1 MNINEYRNRFY
12 NLLESKLGNVKPLIC
27 ENELDEDR
35 IDLSQTYLSPE
46 KMKGLKDTNKSN
58 TDSAFPSL
66 KIKKVSDVKGNQF
79 KDAGSSSGNEYGIT
93 FEETVKNIYKVNFPN
108 EFIQKYFSQPTSQV
122 YDSQLGPYGDEH
134 GNKDV
139 PMNADKLYNTPSGP
153 INKEAGIDNLLNN
166 ININTEGH
174 PTNRIHFPSGV
185 PHSLRGSGLG
195 YIIYESFI
203 KYLGW
208 GSSQPNASSLAQV
221 IWSKLVED
229 PDFYSFVIEINNDT
243 YVYAISKETSLS
255 VYEPNDVVDLIL
267 QHYKAGGNIKLILG
281 DDLKN
286 DYPNLVTT
294 AENPIKVRF
303 NLFFDALKYHL
314 DYLISL
320 KGNVSSQFTDAFY
333 KGMLRKTN
341 DVMDILYSE
350 DYPYPLYR
358 SIYDELKLLFDKV
371 IDLYYIDSSVSFQ
384 ADNPDDLSKNIPK
397 WKRKG
402 KNGQELV
409 LDSTTLSDE
418 KKWTDGSLYVE
429 NFESALSVAATFF
442 NNLFAKKN
450 RLI

>member
-46 KMKGLKDTNKSN
+46 KMKELKDTNKTN
-58 TDSAFPSL
+58 PDPYLPSV
-66 KIKKVSDVKGNQF
+66 KVKKVSDIKGNQF
-79 KDAGSSSGNEYGIT
+79 KDAGLISGNEYGIT
-93 FEETVKNIYKVNFPN
+93 FEEITKNVYKVNFPN
-108 EFIQKYFSQPTSQV
+108 EFIQKYFSLPTSQV
-122 YDSQLGPYGDEH
+122 YNSQLGPYGDEH

-139 PMNADKLYNTPSGP
+139 PMNADKYVNTPSGP
-153 INKEAGIDNLLNN
+153 IAMEYSIEDSLNN

-185 PHSLRGSGLG
+185 PRSLRGSGIG

-221 IWSKLVED
+221 IWSKLAED
-229 PDFYSFVIEINNDT
+229 PDFYSFVIEMNNDT
-243 YVYAISKETSLS
+243 SVFTISKKS
-255 VYEPNDVVDLIL
+255 DLKPDNIVNSIL
-267 QHYKAGGNIKLILG
+267 YHFKGGGNVKLTLG

-286 DYPNLVTT
+286 DYPNLVV
-294 AENPIKVRF
+294 ASENPINARF

-320 KGNVSSQFTDAFY
+320 KGNVSFGFTDGFY
-333 KGMLRKTN
+333 NGMLRKTN
-341 DVMDILYSE
+341 EVMDILYSE
-350 DYPYPLYR
+350 DYPYPLYQ
-358 SIYDELKLLFDKV
+358 SIYDEVKSLFDKV

-384 ADNPDDLSKNIPK
+384 ADNPDISKNIPK

-418 KKWTDGSLYVE
+418 KKWTDGSIYVE
-429 NFESALSVAATFF
+429 NFESALSAAATFF
-442 NNLFAKKN
+442 NNFFSRN
-450 RLI
+450 VD

>member
-46 KMKGLKDTNKSN
+46 KMKELKDTNKTN
-58 TDSAFPSL
+58 PDPYLPSV
-66 KIKKVSDVKGNQF
+66 KVNKVSDIKGNQF
-79 KDAGSSSGNEYGIT
+79 KDAELISGNEYGIT
-93 FEETVKNIYKVNFPN
+93 FEEITKNVYKVNFPN
-108 EFIQKYFSQPTSQV
+108 EFIQKYFSLPTSQV

-139 PMNADKLYNTPSGP
+139 PMNADKYVNTISGP
-153 INKEAGIDNLLNN
+153 IAMEYSIEDSLNN

-185 PHSLRGSGLG
+185 PRSLRGSGIG

-221 IWSKLVED
+221 IWSKLAED
-229 PDFYSFVIEINNDT
+229 PDFYSFVIEMNNDT
-243 YVYAISKETSLS
+243 SVFTISKKSDIKPDNIVNS
-255 VYEPNDVVDLIL
+255 IL
-267 QHYKAGGNIKLILG
+267 QHYKGGGNIKLILG

-294 AENPIKVRF
+294 SENPIKVRF
-303 NLFFDALKYHL
+303 NLFFENLKYHL

-320 KGNVSSQFTDAFY
+320 KGNVSPGFTDGFY
-333 KGMLRKTN
+333 NGMLRKTN
-341 DVMDILYSE
+341 EVMDILYSE

-358 SIYDELKLLFDKV
+358 HIYDEVKSLFDKV
-371 IDLYYIDSSVSFQ
+371 IDLYYIASSVSFQ
-384 ADNPDDLSKNIPK
+384 ADNPDISKNIPK

-402 KNGQELV
+402 KDGQELV

-429 NFESALSVAATFF
+429 NFESALSAAATFF
-442 NNLFAKKN
+442 NNFFSRN
-450 RLI
+450 VD

>member
-46 KMKGLKDTNKSN
+46 KMKELKDTNKTN
-58 TDSAFPSL
+58 PDPYLPSV
-66 KIKKVSDVKGNQF
+66 KVKKVSDIKGNQF
-79 KDAGSSSGNEYGIT
+79 KDAGLISGNEYGIT
-93 FEETVKNIYKVNFPN
+93 FEEITKNVYKVNFPN
-108 EFIQKYFSQPTSQV
+108 EFIQKYFSLPTSQV

-139 PMNADKLYNTPSGP
+139 PMNADKYVNTISGP
-153 INKEAGIDNLLNN
+153 IAMEYSIEDSLNN

-185 PHSLRGSGLG
+185 PRSLRGSGIG

-221 IWSKLVED
+221 IWSKLAED
-229 PDFYSFVIEINNDT
+229 PDFYSFVIEMNNDT
-243 YVYAISKETSLS
+243 SVFTISKKS
-255 VYEPNDVVDLIL
+255 DLKPDNIVNSIL
-267 QHYKAGGNIKLILG
+267 YHFKGGGNVKLTLG

-286 DYPNLVTT
+286 DYPNLVV
-294 AENPIKVRF
+294 ASENPINARF

-320 KGNVSSQFTDAFY
+320 KGNVSPGFTDGFY
-333 KGMLRKTN
+333 NGMLRKTN
-341 DVMDILYSE
+341 EVMDILYSE

-358 SIYDELKLLFDKV
+358 HIYDEVKSLFDKV
-371 IDLYYIDSSVSFQ
+371 VDLYYISSSVSFET
-384 ADNPDDLSKNIPK
+384 DVFGTSKNIPK

-402 KNGQELV
+402 NDGQEIV
-409 LDSTTLSDE
+409 LDTTTLSDE
-418 KKWTDGSLYVE
+418 KKWTDGSPYVE
-429 NFESALSVAATFF
+429 NFESALNSAAIFF
-442 NNLFAKKN
+442 NYFFAKK
-450 RLI
+450 ID

>member
-27 ENELDEDR
+27 EIEIGEDK

-46 KMKGLKDTNKSN
+46 KMKELKDTNKTN
-58 TDSAFPSL
+58 PDPYLPSV
-66 KIKKVSDVKGNQF
+66 KVKKVSDIKGNQF
-79 KDAGSSSGNEYGIT
+79 KDAGLISGNEYGIT
-93 FEETVKNIYKVNFPN
+93 FEEITKNVYKVNFPN
-108 EFIQKYFSQPTSQV
+108 EFIQKYFSLPTSQV

-139 PMNADKLYNTPSGP
+139 PMNADKYVNTLSGP
-153 INKEAGIDNLLNN
+153 IAMEYSIEDSLNN

-185 PHSLRGSGLG
+185 PRSLRGSGLG

-221 IWSKLVED
+221 IWSKLAED
-229 PDFYSFVIEINNDT
+229 PDFYSFVIEMNNDT
-243 YVYAISKETSLS
+243 SIFTISKKS
-255 VYEPNDVVDLIL
+255 DLKPDNIVNSIL
-267 QHYKAGGNIKLILG
+267 YHFKGGGNVKLTLG

-286 DYPNLVTT
+286 DYPNLVV
-294 AENPIKVRF
+294 ASENPINARF

-320 KGNVSSQFTDAFY
+320 KGNVSPEFTDGFY
-333 KGMLRKTN
+333 NGMLRKTN
-341 DVMDILYSE
+341 EVMDILYSE

-358 SIYDELKLLFDKV
+358 HIYDEVKSLFDKV
-371 IDLYYIDSSVSFQ
+371 IDLYYISSSVSFQ
-384 ADNPDDLSKNIPK
+384 ADNPDISKNIPK

-429 NFESALSVAATFF
+429 NFESALSAAATFF
-442 NNLFAKKN
+442 NNFFD
-450 RLI
+450 RQVD

>member
-46 KMKGLKDTNKSN
+46 KMKELKDTNKTN
-58 TDSAFPSL
+58 PDPYLPSV
-66 KIKKVSDVKGNQF
+66 KVKKVSDIKGNQF
-79 KDAGSSSGNEYGIT
+79 KDAGLISGNEYGIT
-93 FEETVKNIYKVNFPN
+93 FEEITKNVYKVNFPN
-108 EFIQKYFSQPTSQV
+108 EFIQKYFSLPTSQV

-139 PMNADKLYNTPSGP
+139 PMNADKYVNTISGP
-153 INKEAGIDNLLNN
+153 IAMEYSIEDSLNN

-185 PHSLRGSGLG
+185 PRSLRGSGIG

-221 IWSKLVED
+221 IWSKLAED
-229 PDFYSFVIEINNDT
+229 PDFYSFVIEMNNDT
-243 YVYAISKETSLS
+243 SVFTISKKSDIKPDNIVNS
-255 VYEPNDVVDLIL
+255 IL
-267 QHYKAGGNIKLILG
+267 QHYKGGGNIKLILG

-294 AENPIKVRF
+294 SENPIKVRF
-303 NLFFDALKYHL
+303 NLFFENLKYHL

-320 KGNVSSQFTDAFY
+320 KGNVSSEFTNGFY
-333 KGMLRKTN
+333 NGMLRKTN
-341 DVMDILYSE
+341 DVMDILDSE

-358 SIYDELKLLFDKV
+358 SKYDELKSLFDKV
-371 IDLYYIDSSVSFQ
+371 VDLYYISSSVSFET
-384 ADNPDDLSKNIPK
+384 DVFGTSKNIPK

-402 KNGQELV
+402 NDGQEIV
-409 LDSTTLSDE
+409 LDTTTLSDE
-418 KKWTDGSLYVE
+418 KKWTDGSPYVE
-429 NFESALSVAATFF
+429 NFESALNSAAIFF
-442 NNLFAKKN
+442 NYFFAKK
-450 RLI
+450 ID

>member
-27 ENELDEDR
+27 EIEIGEDK

-46 KMKGLKDTNKSN
+46 KMKELKDTNKTN
-58 TDSAFPSL
+58 PDPYFPSV
-66 KIKKVSDVKGNQF
+66 KVKKVSDIKGNQF
-79 KDAGSSSGNEYGIT
+79 KDAGLSSGNEYGIT
-93 FEETVKNIYKVNFPN
+93 FEEITKNVYKVNFPN
-108 EFIQKYFSQPTSQV
+108 EFIQKYFSLPTSQV
-122 YDSQLGPYGDEH
+122 YDGQLGPYGDEH

-139 PMNADKLYNTPSGP
+139 PMNADKYVNTISGP
-153 INKEAGIDNLLNN
+153 IAIEASIEDSLNN

-185 PHSLRGSGLG
+185 PRSLRGSGIG

-221 IWSKLVED
+221 IWSKLAED
-229 PDFYSFVIEINNDT
+229 PDFYSFVIEMNNDT
-243 YVYAISKETSLS
+243 SVFTISKKS
-255 VYEPNDVVDLIL
+255 DLKPDNIVNSIL
-267 QHYKAGGNIKLILG
+267 YHFKGGGNVKLTLG

-286 DYPNLVTT
+286 DYPNLVV
-294 AENPIKVRF
+294 ASENPINARF

-320 KGNVSSQFTDAFY
+320 KGNVSPGFTDGFY
-333 KGMLRKTN
+333 NGMLRKTN
-341 DVMDILYSE
+341 EVMDILYSE

-358 SIYDELKLLFDKV
+358 HIYDEVKSLFDKV
-371 IDLYYIDSSVSFQ
+371 IDLYYIASSVSFQ
-384 ADNPDDLSKNIPK
+384 ADNPDISKNIPK

-402 KNGQELV
+402 KDGQELV

-442 NNLFAKKN
+442 NNFFSRN
-450 RLI
+450 VD

>member
-27 ENELDEDR
+27 ENELDEDK

-46 KMKGLKDTNKSN
+46 KMKELKDTNKTN
-58 TDSAFPSL
+58 PDPYLPSV
-66 KIKKVSDVKGNQF
+66 KVKKVSDITGNQF
-79 KDAGSSSGNEYGIT
+79 KDAGLISGNEYGIT
-93 FEETVKNIYKVNFPN
+93 FEEITKNVYKVNFPN
-108 EFIQKYFSQPTSQV
+108 EFIQKYFSLPTSQV
-122 YDSQLGPYGDEH
+122 YDGQLGPYGDEH

-139 PMNADKLYNTPSGP
+139 PMNADKYVNTISGP
-153 INKEAGIDNLLNN
+153 IAIEASIEDSLNN

-185 PHSLRGSGLG
+185 PRSLRGSGIG

-221 IWSKLVED
+221 IWSKLAED
-229 PDFYSFVIEINNDT
+229 PDFYSFVIEMNNDT
-243 YVYAISKETSLS
+243 SVFTISKKS
-255 VYEPNDVVDLIL
+255 DLKPDKIVNSIL
-267 QHYKAGGNIKLILG
+267 YHFKGGGNVKLTLG

-286 DYPNLVTT
+286 DYPNLVV
-294 AENPIKVRF
+294 ASENPINARF

-320 KGNVSSQFTDAFY
+320 KGNVSFGFTDGFY
-333 KGMLRKTN
+333 NGMLRKTN
-341 DVMDILYSE
+341 EVMDILYSE

-358 SIYDELKLLFDKV
+358 HIYDEVKSLFDKV
-371 IDLYYIDSSVSFQ
+371 IDLYYIASSVSFQ
-384 ADNPDDLSKNIPK
+384 ADNPDISKNIPK

-402 KNGQELV
+402 KDGQELV

-429 NFESALSVAATFF
+429 NFESALSAAATFF
-442 NNLFAKKN
+442 NNFFSRN
-450 RLI
+450 VD

>member
-27 ENELDEDR
+27 EIEIGEDK

-46 KMKGLKDTNKSN
+46 KMKELKDTNKTN
-58 TDSAFPSL
+58 PDPYFPSV
-66 KIKKVSDVKGNQF
+66 KVKKVSDIKGNQF
-79 KDAGSSSGNEYGIT
+79 KDAGLSLGNEYGIT
-93 FEETVKNIYKVNFPN
+93 FKEITKNVYKVNFPN
-108 EFIQKYFSQPTSQV
+108 EFIQKYFSLPTSQV
-122 YDSQLGPYGDEH
+122 YNSQLGPYGDEH

-139 PMNADKLYNTPSGP
+139 PMNADKYVNTISGP
-153 INKEAGIDNLLNN
+153 IAIEASIEDSLNN

-185 PHSLRGSGLG
+185 PRSLRGSGIG

-221 IWSKLVED
+221 IWSKLAED
-229 PDFYSFVIEINNDT
+229 PDFYSFVIEMNNDT
-243 YVYAISKETSLS
+243 SVFTISKKS
-255 VYEPNDVVDLIL
+255 DLKPDNIVNSIL
-267 QHYKAGGNIKLILG
+267 YHFKGGGNVKLTLG

-286 DYPNLVTT
+286 DYPNLVV
-294 AENPIKVRF
+294 ASENPINARF

-320 KGNVSSQFTDAFY
+320 KGNVSPGFTDGFY
-333 KGMLRKTN
+333 NGMLRKTN
-341 DVMDILYSE
+341 EVMDILYSE

-358 SIYDELKLLFDKV
+358 HIYDEVKSLFDKV
-371 IDLYYIDSSVSFQ
+371 IDLYYIASSVSFQ
-384 ADNPDDLSKNIPK
+384 ADNPDISKNIPK

-402 KNGQELV
+402 KDGQELV

-442 NNLFAKKN
+442 NNFFSRN
-450 RLI
+450 VD

>member
-27 ENELDEDR
+27 EIEIGEDK

-46 KMKGLKDTNKSN
+46 KMKELKDTNKSN
-58 TDSAFPSL
+58 VDSAFPSL
-66 KIKKVSDVKGNQF
+66 KIKKVSDIKGNQF
-79 KDAGSSSGNEYGIT
+79 KDAGLSSGNEYGIT
-93 FEETVKNIYKVNFPN
+93 FEEITKNVYKVNFPN
-108 EFIQKYFSQPTSQV
+108 QFIQKYFSLPTSQV

-134 GNKDV
+134 GDKDV

-153 INKEAGIDNLLNN
+153 IAKESSIDTLLNN

-221 IWSKLVED
+221 IWSKLAED
-229 PDFYSFVIEINNDT
+229 PDFYSFVIEMNNDT
-243 YVYAISKETSLS
+243 SVFTISKKS
-255 VYEPNDVVDLIL
+255 DLKPDNIVNSIL
-267 QHYKAGGNIKLILG
+267 YHFKGGGNVKLTLG

-286 DYPNLVTT
+286 DYPNLVV
-294 AENPIKVRF
+294 ASENPINARF

-320 KGNVSSQFTDAFY
+320 KGNVSPEFTDGFY
-333 KGMLRKTN
+333 NGMLRKTN
-341 DVMDILYSE
+341 EVMDILYSE

-358 SIYDELKLLFDKV
+358 HIYDEVKSLFDKV
-371 IDLYYIDSSVSFQ
+371 IDLYYISSSVSFQ
-384 ADNPDDLSKNIPK
+384 ADNPDISKNIPK

-402 KNGQELV
+402 NNGQEIV

-418 KKWTDGSLYVE
+418 KKWTDGSPYVE
-429 NFESALSVAATFF
+429 NFESALDTAATFF
-442 NNLFAKKN
+442 NYFFAKKVD
-450 RLI
+450 

>member
-27 ENELDEDR
+27 EIEIGEDK

-46 KMKGLKDTNKSN
+46 KMKELKDTNKTN
-58 TDSAFPSL
+58 PDPYLPSV
-66 KIKKVSDVKGNQF
+66 KVKKVSDIKGNQF
-79 KDAGSSSGNEYGIT
+79 KDAGLISGNEYGIT
-93 FEETVKNIYKVNFPN
+93 FEEITKNVYKVNFPN
-108 EFIQKYFSQPTSQV
+108 EFIQKYFSLPTSQV

-139 PMNADKLYNTPSGP
+139 PMNADKYVNTLSGP
-153 INKEAGIDNLLNN
+153 IAMEYSIEDSLNN

-185 PHSLRGSGLG
+185 PRSLRGSGLG

-221 IWSKLVED
+221 IWSKLAED

-243 YVYAISKETSLS
+243 YVYAISKKSDIKPDNIVNS
-255 VYEPNDVVDLIL
+255 IL
-267 QHYKAGGNIKLILG
+267 QYYTGGGNVNLILG

-286 DYPNLVTT
+286 DYPNLVGVS
-294 AENPIKVRF
+294 ENPRKVRF
-303 NLFFDALKYHL
+303 NLFFENLKYYL
-314 DYLISL
+314 NKLISL
-320 KGNVSSQFTDAFY
+320 KGNVSDGFTDGFY
-333 KGMLRKTN
+333 RGMVSKTN
-341 DVMDILYSE
+341 NVMDILDSE

-358 SIYDELKLLFDKV
+358 SIYDEVKSLFDKV
-371 IDLYYIDSSVSFQ
+371 VDLYYISNSVSFES
-384 ADNPDDLSKNIPK
+384 DDLGISKNVPK

-402 KNGQELV
+402 NNGQEIV

-418 KKWTDGSLYVE
+418 KKWTDGSPYVE
-429 NFESALSVAATFF
+429 NFESALNSAATFF
-442 NNLFAKKN
+442 NYFFA
-450 RLI
+450 RYVD

>member
-27 ENELDEDR
+27 EIEIGEDK

-46 KMKGLKDTNKSN
+46 KMKELKDTNKTN
-58 TDSAFPSL
+58 TDPYFPSV
-66 KIKKVSDVKGNQF
+66 KVNKVSDIKGNQF
-79 KDAGSSSGNEYGIT
+79 KDAGLISGNEYGIT
-93 FEETVKNIYKVNFPN
+93 FEEITKNVYKVNFPN
-108 EFIQKYFSQPTSQV
+108 EFIQKYFSLPTSQV

-139 PMNADKLYNTPSGP
+139 PMNADKYVNTISGP
-153 INKEAGIDNLLNN
+153 IAMEYSIEDSLNN

-185 PHSLRGSGLG
+185 PRSLRGSGIG

-221 IWSKLVED
+221 IWSKLAED
-229 PDFYSFVIEINNDT
+229 PDFYSFVIEMNNDT
-243 YVYAISKETSLS
+243 SVFTISKKSDIKPDNIVNS
-255 VYEPNDVVDLIL
+255 IL
-267 QHYKAGGNIKLILG
+267 YHFKGGGNVKLTLG

-286 DYPNLVTT
+286 DYPNLVV
-294 AENPIKVRF
+294 ASENPINARF

-320 KGNVSSQFTDAFY
+320 KGNVSPGFTDGFY
-333 KGMLRKTN
+333 NGMLRKTN
-341 DVMDILYSE
+341 EVMDILYSE

-358 SIYDELKLLFDKV
+358 HIYDEVKSLFDKV

-384 ADNPDDLSKNIPK
+384 ADNPDISKNIPK

-442 NNLFAKKN
+442 NNFFSRN
-450 RLI
+450 VD

>member
-1 MNINEYRNRFY
+1 
-12 NLLESKLGNVKPLIC
+12 
-27 ENELDEDR
+27 
-35 IDLSQTYLSPE
+35 
-46 KMKGLKDTNKSN
+46 MKDLKDTNKSN

-66 KIKKVSDVKGNQF
+66 KVKKVSDIKGNQF

-93 FEETVKNIYKVNFPN
+93 FEETAKNIYKVNFPN

-134 GNKDV
+134 GDKDV

-153 INKEAGIDNLLNN
+153 ISKASSIDTLLNN

-185 PHSLRGSGLG
+185 PSSLRGSGLG

-221 IWSKLVED
+221 VWSKLAED

-243 YVYAISKETSLS
+243 YVYAISKESDIK
-255 VYEPNDVVDLIL
+255 PNNIVNSIL
-267 QHYKAGGNIKLILG
+267 QYYTGGGNVNLILG

-286 DYPNLVTT
+286 DYPNLVGVS
-294 AENPIKVRF
+294 ENPREVRF
-303 NLFFDALKYHL
+303 NLFFENLKYYL
-314 DYLISL
+314 DKLISL
-320 KGNVSSQFTDAFY
+320 KGNVSDGFTDGFY
-333 KGMLRKTN
+333 RGMVSKTN
-341 DVMDILYSE
+341 NVMDILDSE

-358 SIYDELKLLFDKV
+358 SIYDEVKSLFDKV
-371 IDLYYIDSSVSFQ
+371 VDLYYISNSVSFES
-384 ADNPDDLSKNIPK
+384 DDLGISKNVPK

-402 KNGQELV
+402 KNGQEIV

-418 KKWTDGSLYVE
+418 KKWTDGSPYVE
-429 NFESALSVAATFF
+429 NFESALNSAAMFF
-442 NNLFAKKN
+442 NNFFD
-450 RLI
+450 RYVD

>member
-46 KMKGLKDTNKSN
+46 KMKELKDTNKTN
-58 TDSAFPSL
+58 PDPYLPSV
-66 KIKKVSDVKGNQF
+66 KVKKVSDIKGNQF
-79 KDAGSSSGNEYGIT
+79 KDAGLISGNEYGIT
-93 FEETVKNIYKVNFPN
+93 FEEITKNVYKVNFPN
-108 EFIQKYFSQPTSQV
+108 EFIQKYFSLPTSQV
-122 YDSQLGPYGDEH
+122 YDGQLGPYGDEH

-139 PMNADKLYNTPSGP
+139 PMNADKYVNTISGP
-153 INKEAGIDNLLNN
+153 IAMEYSIEDSLNN

-185 PHSLRGSGLG
+185 PRSLRGSGIG

-208 GSSQPNASSLAQV
+208 GSSQPNASPLAQV
-221 IWSKLVED
+221 IWSKLAED
-229 PDFYSFVIEINNDT
+229 PDFYSFVIEMNNDT
-243 YVYAISKETSLS
+243 SVFTISKKSDIKPDNIVNS
-255 VYEPNDVVDLIL
+255 IL
-267 QHYKAGGNIKLILG
+267 QHYKGGGNIKLILG

-286 DYPNLVTT
+286 DYPNLVSVS
-294 AENPIKVRF
+294 ENPREAQFK
-303 NLFFDALKYHL
+303 LFFENLKNHL
-314 DYLISL
+314 GYLTSW
-320 KGNVSSQFTDAFY
+320 GGSVSPGFTDGFY
-333 KGMLRKTN
+333 NGMLRKTN
-341 DVMDILYSE
+341 EVMDILYSE

-358 SIYDELKLLFDKV
+358 HIYDEVKSLFDKV
-371 IDLYYIDSSVSFQ
+371 IDLYYIASSVSFQ
-384 ADNPDDLSKNIPK
+384 ADNPDISKNIPK

-402 KNGQELV
+402 KDGQELV

-429 NFESALSVAATFF
+429 NFESALSAAATFF
-442 NNLFAKKN
+442 NNFFSRN
-450 RLI
+450 VD

>member
-46 KMKGLKDTNKSN
+46 KMKELKDTNKTN
-58 TDSAFPSL
+58 TDPYFPSV
-66 KIKKVSDVKGNQF
+66 KVKKVSDIKGNQF

-93 FEETVKNIYKVNFPN
+93 FEEITKNVYKVNFPN
-108 EFIQKYFSQPTSQV
+108 GFIQKYFSLPTSQV

-134 GNKDV
+134 GDKDV

-153 INKEAGIDNLLNN
+153 ISKASSIDTLLNN

-185 PHSLRGSGLG
+185 PSSLRGSGLG

-221 IWSKLVED
+221 VWSKLAED

-243 YVYAISKETSLS
+243 YVYAISKKSDIK
-255 VYEPNDVVDLIL
+255 PNNIVNSIL
-267 QHYKAGGNIKLILG
+267 QYYTGGGNVNLILG

-286 DYPNLVTT
+286 DYPNLVGVS
-294 AENPIKVRF
+294 ENPRKVRF
-303 NLFFDALKYHL
+303 NLFFENLKYYL
-314 DYLISL
+314 NKLISL
-320 KGNVSSQFTDAFY
+320 KGNVSDGFTDGFY
-333 KGMLRKTN
+333 RGMVSKTN
-341 DVMDILYSE
+341 NVMDILDSE

-358 SIYDELKLLFDKV
+358 SIYDEVKSLFDKV
-371 IDLYYIDSSVSFQ
+371 VDLYYISNSVSFES
-384 ADNPDDLSKNIPK
+384 DDLGISKNVPK

-402 KNGQELV
+402 KNGQEIV

-418 KKWTDGSLYVE
+418 KKWTDGSPYVE
-429 NFESALSVAATFF
+429 NFESALNSAAMFF
-442 NNLFAKKN
+442 NNFFA
-450 RLI
+450 RYVD

>member
-27 ENELDEDR
+27 ENELDEDK

-46 KMKGLKDTNKSN
+46 KMKELKDTNKTN
-58 TDSAFPSL
+58 TDPYFPSV
-66 KIKKVSDVKGNQF
+66 KVKKVSDIKGNQF
-79 KDAGSSSGNEYGIT
+79 KDAALSSGNEYGIT
-93 FEETVKNIYKVNFPN
+93 FEEITKNVYKVNFPN
-108 EFIQKYFSQPTSQV
+108 EFIQKYFSLPTSQV
-122 YDSQLGPYGDEH
+122 YDGQLGPYGDEH

-139 PMNADKLYNTPSGP
+139 PMNADKYVNTISGP
-153 INKEAGIDNLLNN
+153 IAIEASIEDSLNN

-185 PHSLRGSGLG
+185 PRSLRGSGIG

-221 IWSKLVED
+221 IWSKLAED
-229 PDFYSFVIEINNDT
+229 PDFYSFVIEMNNDT
-243 YVYAISKETSLS
+243 SVFTISKKS
-255 VYEPNDVVDLIL
+255 DLKPDKIVNSIL
-267 QHYKAGGNIKLILG
+267 YHFKGGGNVKLTLG

-286 DYPNLVTT
+286 DYPNLVV
-294 AENPIKVRF
+294 ASENPINARF

-320 KGNVSSQFTDAFY
+320 KGNVSPGFTDGFY
-333 KGMLRKTN
+333 NGMLRKTN
-341 DVMDILYSE
+341 EVMDILYSE

-358 SIYDELKLLFDKV
+358 HIYAEVKSLFDKV
-371 IDLYYIDSSVSFQ
+371 IDLYYIASSVSFQ
-384 ADNPDDLSKNIPK
+384 ADNPDISKNIPK

-402 KNGQELV
+402 KDGQELV

-429 NFESALSVAATFF
+429 NFESALSAAATFF
-442 NNLFAKKN
+442 NNFFSRN
-450 RLI
+450 VD

>member
-1 MNINEYRNRFY
+1 
-12 NLLESKLGNVKPLIC
+12 LESKLGNVKPLIC

-108 EFIQKYFSQPTSQV
+108 EFIQKYFSLPTSQV

-134 GNKDV
+134 GDKDV

-185 PHSLRGSGLG
+185 PSSLRGSGLG

-243 YVYAISKETSLS
+243 YVYAISKESDIK
-255 VYEPNDVVDLIL
+255 PNNIVNSIL
-267 QHYKAGGNIKLILG
+267 QYYTGGGNINLILG

-286 DYPNLVTT
+286 DYPNLVGVS
-294 AENPIKVRF
+294 ENPINARF
-303 NLFFDALKYHL
+303 NLFFENLKYYL
-314 DYLISL
+314 DKLISL
-320 KGNVSSQFTDAFY
+320 KGNVSDGFTDGFY
-333 KGMLRKTN
+333 RGMVSKTN
-341 DVMDILYSE
+341 NVMDILDSE

-358 SIYDELKLLFDKV
+358 SKYDEVKSLFDKV
-371 IDLYYIDSSVSFQ
+371 VDLYYISSSVSFET
-384 ADNPDDLSKNIPK
+384 DVFGTSKNIPK

-402 KNGQELV
+402 NDGQEIV

-418 KKWTDGSLYVE
+418 KKWTDGSPYVE
-429 NFESALSVAATFF
+429 NFESALDSAATFF
-442 NNLFAKKN
+442 NYFFAKKVD
-450 RLI
+450 

>member
-27 ENELDEDR
+27 EIEIGEDK

-46 KMKGLKDTNKSN
+46 KMKELKDTNKTN
-58 TDSAFPSL
+58 PDPYFPSV
-66 KIKKVSDVKGNQF
+66 KVKKVSDIKGNQF
-79 KDAGSSSGNEYGIT
+79 KDSALSSGNEYGIT
-93 FEETVKNIYKVNFPN
+93 FEEITKNVYKVNFPN
-108 EFIQKYFSQPTSQV
+108 EFIQKYFSLPTSQV
-122 YDSQLGPYGDEH
+122 YNSQLGPYGDEH

-139 PMNADKLYNTPSGP
+139 PMNADKYVNTISGP
-153 INKEAGIDNLLNN
+153 IAIEASIEDSLNN

-185 PHSLRGSGLG
+185 PRSLRGSGIG

-221 IWSKLVED
+221 IWSKLAED
-229 PDFYSFVIEINNDT
+229 PDFYSFVIEMNNDT
-243 YVYAISKETSLS
+243 SVFTISKKS
-255 VYEPNDVVDLIL
+255 DLKPDNIVNSIL
-267 QHYKAGGNIKLILG
+267 YHFKGGGNVKLTLG

-286 DYPNLVTT
+286 DYPNLVV
-294 AENPIKVRF
+294 ASENPINARF

-320 KGNVSSQFTDAFY
+320 KGNVSPGFTDGFY
-333 KGMLRKTN
+333 NGMLRKTN
-341 DVMDILYSE
+341 EVMDILYSE

-358 SIYDELKLLFDKV
+358 HIYDEVKSLFDKV
-371 IDLYYIDSSVSFQ
+371 IDLYYIASSVSFQ
-384 ADNPDDLSKNIPK
+384 ADNPDISKNIPK

-402 KNGQELV
+402 KDGQELV

-442 NNLFAKKN
+442 NNFFSRN
-450 RLI
+450 VD

>member
-27 ENELDEDR
+27 EIEIGEDK

-46 KMKGLKDTNKSN
+46 KMKELKDTNKTN
-58 TDSAFPSL
+58 PDPYLPSV
-66 KIKKVSDVKGNQF
+66 KVKKVSDIKGNQF
-79 KDAGSSSGNEYGIT
+79 KDAGLSSGNEYGIT

-108 EFIQKYFSQPTSQV
+108 EFIQKYFSLPTSQV

-139 PMNADKLYNTPSGP
+139 PMNADKYVNTISGP
-153 INKEAGIDNLLNN
+153 IAMEASIEDSLNN

-185 PHSLRGSGLG
+185 PRSLRGSGIG

-221 IWSKLVED
+221 IWSKLAED
-229 PDFYSFVIEINNDT
+229 PDFYSFVIEMNNDT
-243 YVYAISKETSLS
+243 SVFTISKKS
-255 VYEPNDVVDLIL
+255 DLKPDNIVNSIL
-267 QHYKAGGNIKLILG
+267 YHFKGGGNVKLTLG

-286 DYPNLVTT
+286 DYPNLVV
-294 AENPIKVRF
+294 ASENPINARF
-303 NLFFDALKYHL
+303 NLFFDALKYYL

-320 KGNVSSQFTDAFY
+320 KGNVSPGFTDGFY
-333 KGMLRKTN
+333 NGMLRKTN
-341 DVMDILYSE
+341 EVMDILYSE

-358 SIYDELKLLFDKV
+358 SKYDELKSLFDKV
-371 IDLYYIDSSVSFQ
+371 VDLYYISSSVSFET
-384 ADNPDDLSKNIPK
+384 DVFGTSKNIPK

-402 KNGQELV
+402 NDGQEIV
-409 LDSTTLSDE
+409 LDTTTLSDE
-418 KKWTDGSLYVE
+418 KKWTDGSPYVE
-429 NFESALSVAATFF
+429 NFESALDSAATFF
-442 NNLFAKKN
+442 NYFFAKK
-450 RLI
+450 ID

>member
-27 ENELDEDR
+27 EIEIGEDK

-46 KMKGLKDTNKSN
+46 KMKELKDTNKTN
-58 TDSAFPSL
+58 TDPYFPSV
-66 KIKKVSDVKGNQF
+66 KVKKVSDIKGNQF
-79 KDAGSSSGNEYGIT
+79 KDAGLSSGNEYGIT
-93 FEETVKNIYKVNFPN
+93 FEEITKNVYKVNFPN
-108 EFIQKYFSQPTSQV
+108 EFIQKYFSLPTSQV
-122 YDSQLGPYGDEH
+122 YDGQLGPYGDEH

-139 PMNADKLYNTPSGP
+139 PMNADKYVNTISGP
-153 INKEAGIDNLLNN
+153 IAIEASIEDSLNN

-185 PHSLRGSGLG
+185 PRSLRGSGIG

-221 IWSKLVED
+221 IWSKLAED
-229 PDFYSFVIEINNDT
+229 PDFYSFVIEMNNDT
-243 YVYAISKETSLS
+243 SVFTISKKS
-255 VYEPNDVVDLIL
+255 DLKPDNIVNSIL
-267 QHYKAGGNIKLILG
+267 YHFKGGGNVKLTLG

-286 DYPNLVTT
+286 DYPNLVV
-294 AENPIKVRF
+294 ASENPINARF

-320 KGNVSSQFTDAFY
+320 KGNVSPGFTDGFY
-333 KGMLRKTN
+333 NGMLRKTN
-341 DVMDILYSE
+341 EVMDILYSE

-358 SIYDELKLLFDKV
+358 HIYDEVKSLFDKV
-371 IDLYYIDSSVSFQ
+371 IDLYYIASSVSFQ
-384 ADNPDDLSKNIPK
+384 ADNPDISKNIPK

-402 KNGQELV
+402 KDGQELV

-429 NFESALSVAATFF
+429 NFESALSAAATFF
-442 NNLFAKKN
+442 NNFFSRN
-450 RLI
+450 VD

>member
-27 ENELDEDR
+27 EIEIGEDK

-46 KMKGLKDTNKSN
+46 KMKELKDTNKTN
-58 TDSAFPSL
+58 PDPYFPSV
-66 KIKKVSDVKGNQF
+66 KVKKVSDIKGNQF
-79 KDAGSSSGNEYGIT
+79 KDAGLSSGNEYGIT
-93 FEETVKNIYKVNFPN
+93 FEEITKNVYKVNFPN
-108 EFIQKYFSQPTSQV
+108 EFIQKYFSLPTSQV
-122 YDSQLGPYGDEH
+122 YDGQLGPYGDEH

-139 PMNADKLYNTPSGP
+139 PMNADKYVNTISGP
-153 INKEAGIDNLLNN
+153 IAIEASIEDSLNN

-185 PHSLRGSGLG
+185 PRSLRGSGIG

-221 IWSKLVED
+221 IWSKLAED
-229 PDFYSFVIEINNDT
+229 PDFYSFVIEMNNDT
-243 YVYAISKETSLS
+243 SVFTISKKSDLKPDNIVNS
-255 VYEPNDVVDLIL
+255 ILYHFKGGGDV
-267 QHYKAGGNIKLILG
+267 KLTLG

-286 DYPNLVTT
+286 DYPNLVV
-294 AENPIKVRF
+294 ASENPINARF

-320 KGNVSSQFTDAFY
+320 KGNVSPGFTDGFY
-333 KGMLRKTN
+333 NGMLRKTN
-341 DVMDILYSE
+341 EVMDILYSE

-358 SIYDELKLLFDKV
+358 HIYDEVKSLFDKV
-371 IDLYYIDSSVSFQ
+371 IDLYYIASSVSFQ
-384 ADNPDDLSKNIPK
+384 ADNPDISKNIPK

-402 KNGQELV
+402 KDGQELV

-418 KKWTDGSLYVE
+418 KKWTDGSIYVE
-429 NFESALSVAATFF
+429 NFESALSAAATFF
-442 NNLFAKKN
+442 NNFFSRN
-450 RLI
+450 VD

>member
-46 KMKGLKDTNKSN
+46 KMKELKDTNKTN
-58 TDSAFPSL
+58 PDPYFPSV
-66 KIKKVSDVKGNQF
+66 KVKKVSDIKGNQF
-79 KDAGSSSGNEYGIT
+79 KDAGLSSGNEYGIT
-93 FEETVKNIYKVNFPN
+93 FEEITKNVYKVNFPN
-108 EFIQKYFSQPTSQV
+108 EFIQKYFSLPTSQV
-122 YDSQLGPYGDEH
+122 YDGQLGPYGDEH

-139 PMNADKLYNTPSGP
+139 PMNADKYVNTISGP
-153 INKEAGIDNLLNN
+153 IAIEASIEDSLNN

-185 PHSLRGSGLG
+185 PRSLRGSGIG

-221 IWSKLVED
+221 IWSKLAED
-229 PDFYSFVIEINNDT
+229 PDFYSFVIEMNNDT
-243 YVYAISKETSLS
+243 SVFTISKKS
-255 VYEPNDVVDLIL
+255 DLKPDNIVNSIL
-267 QHYKAGGNIKLILG
+267 YHFKGGGNVKLTLG

-286 DYPNLVTT
+286 DYPNLVV
-294 AENPIKVRF
+294 ASENPINARF

-320 KGNVSSQFTDAFY
+320 KGNVSFGFTDGFY
-333 KGMLRKTN
+333 NGMLRKTN
-341 DVMDILYSE
+341 EVMDILYSE

-358 SIYDELKLLFDKV
+358 HIYDEVKSLFDKV
-371 IDLYYIDSSVSFQ
+371 IDLYYIASSVSFQ
-384 ADNPDDLSKNIPK
+384 ADNPDISKNIPK

-402 KNGQELV
+402 KDGQELV

-429 NFESALSVAATFF
+429 NFESALSAAATFF
-442 NNLFAKKN
+442 NNFFSRN
-450 RLI
+450 VD

>member
-27 ENELDEDR
+27 EIEIGEDK

-46 KMKGLKDTNKSN
+46 KMKELKDTNKTN
-58 TDSAFPSL
+58 PDPYFPSV
-66 KIKKVSDVKGNQF
+66 KVKKVSDIKGNQF
-79 KDAGSSSGNEYGIT
+79 KDAGLISGNEYGIT
-93 FEETVKNIYKVNFPN
+93 FEEITKNVYKVNFPN
-108 EFIQKYFSQPTSQV
+108 EFIQKYFSLPTSQV

-139 PMNADKLYNTPSGP
+139 PMSADKYVNTISGP
-153 INKEAGIDNLLNN
+153 IAMEYSIEASLNN
-166 ININTEGH
+166 ININTEGY

-185 PHSLRGSGLG
+185 PRSLRGSGIG

-221 IWSKLVED
+221 IWSKLAED
-229 PDFYSFVIEINNDT
+229 PDFYSFVIEMNNDT
-243 YVYAISKETSLS
+243 SVFTISKKSDIKPDS
-255 VYEPNDVVDLIL
+255 IVNSIL
-267 QHYKAGGNIKLILG
+267 QHYKGGGNIKLILG

-286 DYPNLVTT
+286 DYPNLVSVS
-294 AENPIKVRF
+294 ENPREVRF
-303 NLFFDALKYHL
+303 NLFFENLKYYL
-314 DYLISL
+314 NKLISL
-320 KGNVSSQFTDAFY
+320 KGDVSDGFTDGFY
-333 KGMLRKTN
+333 NGMLSKTN
-341 DVMDILYSE
+341 HVMDILDSE

-358 SIYDELKLLFDKV
+358 SKYDEVKSLFDKV
-371 IDLYYIDSSVSFQ
+371 VDLYYISSSVSFES
-384 ADNPDDLSKNIPK
+384 DDLGISKNVPK

-402 KNGQELV
+402 NDGQEKV

-429 NFESALSVAATFF
+429 NFESALNSAATFF
-442 NNLFAKKN
+442 NYFFA
-450 RLI
+450 RYVD

>member
-27 ENELDEDR
+27 EIEIGEDK

-46 KMKGLKDTNKSN
+46 KMKELKDTNKTN
-58 TDSAFPSL
+58 PDPYLPSV
-66 KIKKVSDVKGNQF
+66 KVKKVSDIKGNQF
-79 KDAGSSSGNEYGIT
+79 KDAGLSSGNEYGIT
-93 FEETVKNIYKVNFPN
+93 FEEITKNVYKVNFPN
-108 EFIQKYFSQPTSQV
+108 EFIQKYFSLPTSQV
-122 YDSQLGPYGDEH
+122 YDGQLGPYGDEH

-139 PMNADKLYNTPSGP
+139 PMNADKYVNTISGP
-153 INKEAGIDNLLNN
+153 IAMEYSIEDSLNN

-185 PHSLRGSGLG
+185 PRSLRGSGIG

-221 IWSKLVED
+221 IWSKLAED
-229 PDFYSFVIEINNDT
+229 PDFYSFVIEMNNDT
-243 YVYAISKETSLS
+243 SVFTISKKSDIKPDNIVNS
-255 VYEPNDVVDLIL
+255 IL
-267 QHYKAGGNIKLILG
+267 QHYKGGGNIKLILG

-286 DYPNLVTT
+286 DYPNLVSVS
-294 AENPIKVRF
+294 ENPREVRF
-303 NLFFDALKYHL
+303 NLFFENLKYYL
-314 DYLISL
+314 NKLISL
-320 KGNVSSQFTDAFY
+320 KGNVSPGFTDGFY
-333 KGMLRKTN
+333 NGMLRKTN
-341 DVMDILYSE
+341 EVMDILYSE

-358 SIYDELKLLFDKV
+358 HIYDEVKSLFDKV
-371 IDLYYIDSSVSFQ
+371 IDLYYIASSVSFQ
-384 ADNPDDLSKNIPK
+384 ADNPDISKNIPK

-402 KNGQELV
+402 KDGQELV

-429 NFESALSVAATFF
+429 NFESALSAAATFF
-442 NNLFAKKN
+442 NNFFSRN
-450 RLI
+450 VD

>member
-27 ENELDEDR
+27 EIEIGEDK

-46 KMKGLKDTNKSN
+46 KMKELKDTNKTN
-58 TDSAFPSL
+58 PDPYLPSV
-66 KIKKVSDVKGNQF
+66 KVKKVSDIKGNQF
-79 KDAGSSSGNEYGIT
+79 KDAGLSLGNEYGIT
-93 FEETVKNIYKVNFPN
+93 FKEITKNVYKVNFPN
-108 EFIQKYFSQPTSQV
+108 EFIQKYFSLPTSQV
-122 YDSQLGPYGDEH
+122 YNSQLGPYGDEH

-139 PMNADKLYNTPSGP
+139 PMNADKYVNTISGP
-153 INKEAGIDNLLNN
+153 IAIEASIEDSLNN

-185 PHSLRGSGLG
+185 PRSLRGSGIG

-221 IWSKLVED
+221 IWSKLAED
-229 PDFYSFVIEINNDT
+229 PDFYSFVIEMNNDT
-243 YVYAISKETSLS
+243 SVFTISKKS
-255 VYEPNDVVDLIL
+255 DLKPDNIVNSIL
-267 QHYKAGGNIKLILG
+267 YHFKGGGNVKLTLG

-286 DYPNLVTT
+286 DYPNLVV
-294 AENPIKVRF
+294 ASENPINARF

-320 KGNVSSQFTDAFY
+320 KGNVSPGFTDGFY
-333 KGMLRKTN
+333 NGMLRKTN
-341 DVMDILYSE
+341 EVMDILYSE

-358 SIYDELKLLFDKV
+358 HIYDEVKSLFDKV
-371 IDLYYIDSSVSFQ
+371 IDLYYIASSVSFQ
-384 ADNPDDLSKNIPK
+384 ADNPDISKNIPK

-402 KNGQELV
+402 KDGQELV

-442 NNLFAKKN
+442 NNFFSRN
-450 RLI
+450 VD

>member
-1 MNINEYRNRFY
+1 
-12 NLLESKLGNVKPLIC
+12 
-27 ENELDEDR
+27 
-35 IDLSQTYLSPE
+35 
-46 KMKGLKDTNKSN
+46 MKGLKDTNKSN

-255 VYEPNDVVDLIL
+255 VYKPDDIVNSIL
-267 QHYKAGGNIKLILG
+267 QHYKGGGNIKLILG

-314 DYLISL
+314 EYLISL

-450 RLI
+450 RLIW

>member
-27 ENELDEDR
+27 ESESEIDEDR

-46 KMKGLKDTNKSN
+46 KMKDLKDTNKSN
-58 TDSAFPSL
+58 VDSPFPSL

-79 KDAGSSSGNEYGIT
+79 KDAGLISGNEYGIT

-108 EFIQKYFSQPTSQV
+108 EFIQKYFSLPTSQV

-134 GNKDV
+134 GDKDV
-139 PMNADKLYNTPSGP
+139 PMNADKLYNTISGP
-153 INKEAGIDNLLNN
+153 IAKESSIDTLLNN

-174 PTNRIHFPSGV
+174 PTNRIHFPSGI
-185 PHSLRGSGLG
+185 PSSLRGSGLG

-203 KYLGW
+203 KYLRW

-221 IWSKLVED
+221 VWSKLAED

-243 YVYAISKETSLS
+243 YVYAISKETDLS
-255 VYEPNDVVDLIL
+255 VYKPDDIVNSIL
-267 QHYKAGGNIKLILG
+267 QHYKGGGNVKLTLG
-281 DDLKN
+281 EDLKN
-286 DYPNLVTT
+286 DYPNLVGVS
-294 AENPIKVRF
+294 ENPINARF

-320 KGNVSSQFTDAFY
+320 KGNVSSQFTDGFY
-333 KGMLRKTN
+333 RGMVSKTN
-341 DVMDILYSE
+341 NVMDILDSE

-358 SIYDELKLLFDKV
+358 SVYDEVKSLFDKV
-371 IDLYYIDSSVSFQ
+371 VDLYYISSSVSFES
-384 ADNPDDLSKNIPK
+384 DDLGISKNVPK

-402 KNGQELV
+402 NDGQEIV

-418 KKWTDGSLYVE
+418 KKWTDGSPYVE
-429 NFESALSVAATFF
+429 NFESALNSAATFF
-442 NNLFAKKN
+442 NYFFA
-450 RLI
+450 RYVD

>member
-27 ENELDEDR
+27 EIEIGEDK

-46 KMKGLKDTNKSN
+46 KMKELKDTNKTN
-58 TDSAFPSL
+58 PDPYLPSV
-66 KIKKVSDVKGNQF
+66 KVNKVSDIKGNQF
-79 KDAGSSSGNEYGIT
+79 KDAGLISGNEYGIT
-93 FEETVKNIYKVNFPN
+93 FEEITKNVYKVNFPN
-108 EFIQKYFSQPTSQV
+108 EFIQKYFSLPTSQV

-139 PMNADKLYNTPSGP
+139 PMNADKYVNTPSGP
-153 INKEAGIDNLLNN
+153 IAMEYSIEDSLNN

-185 PHSLRGSGLG
+185 PRSLRGSGLG

-221 IWSKLVED
+221 IWSKLAED
-229 PDFYSFVIEINNDT
+229 PDFYSFVIEMNNDT
-243 YVYAISKETSLS
+243 SVFTISKKS
-255 VYEPNDVVDLIL
+255 DLKPDKIVNSIL
-267 QHYKAGGNIKLILG
+267 YHFKGGGNVKLTLG

-286 DYPNLVTT
+286 DYPNLVV
-294 AENPIKVRF
+294 ASENPINARF

-320 KGNVSSQFTDAFY
+320 KGNVSPGFTDGFY
-333 KGMLRKTN
+333 NGMLRKTN
-341 DVMDILYSE
+341 DVMDILDSE

-358 SIYDELKLLFDKV
+358 SKYDELKSLFDKV
-371 IDLYYIDSSVSFQ
+371 VDLYYISSSVSFET
-384 ADNPDDLSKNIPK
+384 DVFGTSKNIPK

-402 KNGQELV
+402 KDGQELV

-429 NFESALSVAATFF
+429 NFESALSAAATFF
-442 NNLFAKKN
+442 NNFFSRN
-450 RLI
+450 VD

>member
-27 ENELDEDR
+27 EIEIGEDK

-46 KMKGLKDTNKSN
+46 KMKELKDTNKTN
-58 TDSAFPSL
+58 PDPYLPSV
-66 KIKKVSDVKGNQF
+66 KVKKVSDIKGNQF
-79 KDAGSSSGNEYGIT
+79 KDAALSSGNEYGIT
-93 FEETVKNIYKVNFPN
+93 FKEITKNVYKVNFPN
-108 EFIQKYFSQPTSQV
+108 EFIQKYFSLPTSQV
-122 YDSQLGPYGDEH
+122 YNSQLGPYGDEH

-139 PMNADKLYNTPSGP
+139 PMNADKYVNTISGP
-153 INKEAGIDNLLNN
+153 IAIEASIEDSLNN

-185 PHSLRGSGLG
+185 PRSLRGSGIG

-221 IWSKLVED
+221 IWSKLAED
-229 PDFYSFVIEINNDT
+229 PDFYSFVIEMNNDT
-243 YVYAISKETSLS
+243 SVFTISKKS
-255 VYEPNDVVDLIL
+255 DLKPDNIVNSIL
-267 QHYKAGGNIKLILG
+267 YHFKGGGNVKLTLG

-286 DYPNLVTT
+286 DYPNLVV
-294 AENPIKVRF
+294 ASENPINARF

-320 KGNVSSQFTDAFY
+320 KGNVSPGFTDGFY
-333 KGMLRKTN
+333 NGMLRKTN
-341 DVMDILYSE
+341 EVMDILYSE

-358 SIYDELKLLFDKV
+358 HIYDEVKSLFDKV
-371 IDLYYIDSSVSFQ
+371 IDLYYIASSVSFQ
-384 ADNPDDLSKNIPK
+384 ADNPDISKNIPK

-402 KNGQELV
+402 KDGQELV

-442 NNLFAKKN
+442 NNFFSRN
-450 RLI
+450 VD

>member
-46 KMKGLKDTNKSN
+46 KMKDLKDTNKSN

-66 KIKKVSDVKGNQF
+66 KVKKVSDIKGNQF

-93 FEETVKNIYKVNFPN
+93 FEETAKNIYKVNFPN

-134 GNKDV
+134 GDKDV

-153 INKEAGIDNLLNN
+153 ISKASSIDTLLNN

-185 PHSLRGSGLG
+185 PSSLRGSGLG

-221 IWSKLVED
+221 VWSKLAED

-243 YVYAISKETSLS
+243 YVYAISKESDIK
-255 VYEPNDVVDLIL
+255 PNNIVNSIL
-267 QHYKAGGNIKLILG
+267 QYYTGGGNVNLILG

-286 DYPNLVTT
+286 DYPNLVGVS
-294 AENPIKVRF
+294 ENPREVRF
-303 NLFFDALKYHL
+303 NLFFENLKYYL
-314 DYLISL
+314 DKLISL
-320 KGNVSSQFTDAFY
+320 KGNVSDGFTDGFY
-333 KGMLRKTN
+333 RGMVSKTN
-341 DVMDILYSE
+341 NVMDILDSE

-358 SIYDELKLLFDKV
+358 SIYDEVKSLFDKV
-371 IDLYYIDSSVSFQ
+371 VDLYYISNSVSFES
-384 ADNPDDLSKNIPK
+384 DDLGISKNVPK

-402 KNGQELV
+402 KNGQEIV

-418 KKWTDGSLYVE
+418 KKWTDGSPYVE
-429 NFESALSVAATFF
+429 NFESALNSAAMFF
-442 NNLFAKKN
+442 NNFFD
-450 RLI
+450 RYVD

>member
-27 ENELDEDR
+27 EIEIGEDK

-46 KMKGLKDTNKSN
+46 KMKELKDTNKTN
-58 TDSAFPSL
+58 PDPYLPSV
-66 KIKKVSDVKGNQF
+66 KVKKVSDIKGNQF
-79 KDAGSSSGNEYGIT
+79 KDAALSSGNEYVIT
-93 FEETVKNIYKVNFPN
+93 FEEITKNVYKVNFPN
-108 EFIQKYFSQPTSQV
+108 EFIQKYFSLPTSQV
-122 YDSQLGPYGDEH
+122 YNSQLGPYGDEH

-139 PMNADKLYNTPSGP
+139 PMNADKYVNTISGP
-153 INKEAGIDNLLNN
+153 IAMEASIEDSLNN

-185 PHSLRGSGLG
+185 PRSLRGSGIG

-221 IWSKLVED
+221 IWSKLAED
-229 PDFYSFVIEINNDT
+229 PDFYSFVIEMNNDT
-243 YVYAISKETSLS
+243 SVFTISKKS
-255 VYEPNDVVDLIL
+255 DLKPDKIVNSIL
-267 QHYKAGGNIKLILG
+267 YHFKGGGNVKLTLG

-286 DYPNLVTT
+286 DYPNLVV
-294 AENPIKVRF
+294 ASENPINVRF

-320 KGNVSSQFTDAFY
+320 KGNVSPGFTDGFY
-333 KGMLRKTN
+333 NGMLRKTN
-341 DVMDILYSE
+341 EVMDILYSE

-358 SIYDELKLLFDKV
+358 HIYDEVKSLFDKV
-371 IDLYYIDSSVSFQ
+371 IDLYYIASSVSFQ
-384 ADNPDDLSKNIPK
+384 ADNPDISKNIPK

-402 KNGQELV
+402 KDGQELV

-429 NFESALSVAATFF
+429 NFESALSAAATFF
-442 NNLFAKKN
+442 NNFFSRN
-450 RLI
+450 VD

>member
-27 ENELDEDR
+27 EIEIGEDK

-46 KMKGLKDTNKSN
+46 KMKELKDTNKTN
-58 TDSAFPSL
+58 TDPYFPSV
-66 KIKKVSDVKGNQF
+66 KVKKVSDIKGNQF
-79 KDAGSSSGNEYGIT
+79 KDAGLSSGNEYGIT
-93 FEETVKNIYKVNFPN
+93 FEEITKNVYKVNFPN
-108 EFIQKYFSQPTSQV
+108 EFIQKYFSLPTSQV
-122 YDSQLGPYGDEH
+122 YDGQLGPYGDEH

-139 PMNADKLYNTPSGP
+139 PMNADKYVNTISGP
-153 INKEAGIDNLLNN
+153 IAIEASIEDSLNN

-185 PHSLRGSGLG
+185 PRSLRGSGIG

-221 IWSKLVED
+221 IWSKLAED
-229 PDFYSFVIEINNDT
+229 PDFYSFVIEMNNDT
-243 YVYAISKETSLS
+243 SVFTISKKS
-255 VYEPNDVVDLIL
+255 DLKPDKIVNSIL
-267 QHYKAGGNIKLILG
+267 YHFKGGGNVKLTLG

-286 DYPNLVTT
+286 DYPNLVV
-294 AENPIKVRF
+294 ASENPINARF

-320 KGNVSSQFTDAFY
+320 KGNVSPGFTDGFY
-333 KGMLRKTN
+333 NGMLRKTN
-341 DVMDILYSE
+341 EVMDILYSE

-358 SIYDELKLLFDKV
+358 HIYDEVKSLFDKV
-371 IDLYYIDSSVSFQ
+371 IDLYYIASSVSFQ
-384 ADNPDDLSKNIPK
+384 ADNPDISKNIPK

-402 KNGQELV
+402 KDGQELV

-429 NFESALSVAATFF
+429 NFESALSAAATFF
-442 NNLFAKKN
+442 NNFFSRN
-450 RLI
+450 VD